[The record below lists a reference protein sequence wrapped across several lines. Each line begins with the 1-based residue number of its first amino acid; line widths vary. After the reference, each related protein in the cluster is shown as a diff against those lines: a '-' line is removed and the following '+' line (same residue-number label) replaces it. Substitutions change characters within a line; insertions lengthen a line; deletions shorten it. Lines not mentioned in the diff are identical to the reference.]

1 MMQRKLKLLALAFIA
16 YLYFLGIAYAWTQTY
31 HMTATTG
38 STTLAVYTNEF
49 LTIPL
54 TSSHDWGV
62 IMNGDQKNIWIQN
75 EGTVSVQVHLE
86 ITNMVLCT
94 VTTNSNDFTLSPGL
108 WQQVT
113 LTIQTLGAEGTG
125 ISWDLAITTTP

>member
-1 MMQRKLKLLALAFIA
+1 MQRKLKLLALAFIA

-86 ITNMVLCT
+86 IINMVLCT